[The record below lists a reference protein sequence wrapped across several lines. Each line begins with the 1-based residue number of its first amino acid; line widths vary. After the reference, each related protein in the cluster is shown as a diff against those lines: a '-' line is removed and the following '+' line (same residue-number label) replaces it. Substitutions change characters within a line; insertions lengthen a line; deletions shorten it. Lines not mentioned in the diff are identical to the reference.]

1 MQRHMPEHRDAN
13 PQQVIAPG
21 TFQPGVDE
29 GGTFA
34 HARGHL
40 PGAIDV
46 RSSKLAAAIRALI
59 ACRSHPVLKD
69 EDRRTDPSHATR
81 NRNSDAGHYSDE
93 MATPDFILQLRKSVG
108 TAPLWLSG
116 ATAVVFRAG
125 TDGHEVLLVQRSD
138 TAEWSPVSGIVDPGE
153 QPHHTAVREVLEE
166 AGVTAE
172 IDRLVWLT
180 VTDKITYANGDQ
192 TQYID
197 HVFRCRYVAG
207 EPAPGDGEAL
217 QARFFAIDELPPMPA
232 IDAERVR
239 IALAHQGD
247 VALGHTPD
255 LAAGT
260 PDVTSPTPDLASPTP
275 DAEKET
281 ILRRLQSLRSDLLT
295 KLDGLDEYAV
305 RRPMTPTG
313 TNLLGLVKHL
323 ASVELGYFTEV
334 FGVDPGWDLPWFAD
348 GAEPDADLW
357 VPATQS
363 RDSVLEL
370 HRHAA
375 AMAERTIRALPLTAR
390 GEVPWWP
397 EDRRRVSLHEICLH
411 LLIETARHAGH
422 ADILREAID
431 GAADRGADDANFTRR
446 TAAEWASHRER
457 IEAEAQQAGGI

>member
-1 MQRHMPEHRDAN
+1 
-13 PQQVIAPG
+13 
-21 TFQPGVDE
+21 
-29 GGTFA
+29 
-34 HARGHL
+34 
-40 PGAIDV
+40 
-46 RSSKLAAAIRALI
+46 
-59 ACRSHPVLKD
+59 
-69 EDRRTDPSHATR
+69 
-81 NRNSDAGHYSDE
+81 

-116 ATAVVFRAG
+116 ATAVVFRPG
-125 TDGHEVLLVQRSD
+125 PDGHEVLLVQRSD

-153 QPHHTAVREVLEE
+153 HPHHTAVREVLEE

-217 QARFFAIDELPPMPA
+217 QARFFGVDDLPPMPP

-247 VALGHTPD
+247 VALGH
-255 LAAGT
+255 A
-260 PDVTSPTPDLASPTP
+260 PDVASHTPGVAAHTP
-275 DAEKET
+275 DAAAHTSDAAAHTSDAPKET
-281 ILRRLQSLRSDLLT
+281 ILRRLRSLRSDLLT
-295 KLDGLDEYAV
+295 TLDGLDEYAV

-323 ASVELGYFTEV
+323 ASVELGYVTEV
-334 FGVDPGWDLPWFAD
+334 FGFDPEWDLPWFAD

-357 VPATQS
+357 VPATQT
-363 RDSVLEL
+363 RESVLAL
-370 HRHAA
+370 HHHAA
-375 AMAERTIRALPLTAR
+375 AMAESTIRELPLEAP

-422 ADILREAID
+422 ADIIRQAID
-431 GAADRGADDANFTRR
+431 GAAGMGADDANLTQR
-446 TAAEWASHRER
+446 TPREWAAHRAR
-457 IEAEAQQAGGI
+457 IEAEAIQAEAQRAARI

>member
-1 MQRHMPEHRDAN
+1 
-13 PQQVIAPG
+13 
-21 TFQPGVDE
+21 
-29 GGTFA
+29 
-34 HARGHL
+34 
-40 PGAIDV
+40 
-46 RSSKLAAAIRALI
+46 
-59 ACRSHPVLKD
+59 
-69 EDRRTDPSHATR
+69 
-81 NRNSDAGHYSDE
+81 

-116 ATAVVFRAG
+116 ATAVVFRPG
-125 TDGHEVLLVQRSD
+125 PDGHEVLLVQRSD

-153 QPHHTAVREVLEE
+153 HPHHTAVREVLEE

-217 QARFFAIDELPPMPA
+217 QARFFAVHDLPPMPA
-232 IDAERVR
+232 IDVERVR

-247 VALGHTPD
+247 VALGHAPEVASHIPQ
-255 LAAGT
+255 AAGPSPHAERET
-260 PDVTSPTPDLASPTP
+260 LHVASPSPGVASPSPGVAAPSPDVAAPSAGVAAHTSETP
-275 DAEKET
+275 KET
-281 ILRRLQSLRSDLLT
+281 ILRRLRSLRSDLLT

-323 ASVELGYFTEV
+323 ASVELGYVTEV
-334 FGVDPGWDLPWFAD
+334 FGFDPEWDLPWFAE

-357 VPATQS
+357 VPPSQT
-363 RDSVLEL
+363 RESVLAL
-370 HRHAA
+370 HHHSA
-375 AMAERTIRALPLTAR
+375 AMAERTIRELPLEAP

-422 ADILREAID
+422 ADIIREAID
-431 GAADRGADDANFTRR
+431 GAAGMGADDANLTER
-446 TAAEWASHRER
+446 TPAEWAAHRAR
-457 IEAEAQQAGGI
+457 IEAAAIRAEDDRAARI

>member
-1 MQRHMPEHRDAN
+1 
-13 PQQVIAPG
+13 
-21 TFQPGVDE
+21 
-29 GGTFA
+29 
-34 HARGHL
+34 
-40 PGAIDV
+40 
-46 RSSKLAAAIRALI
+46 
-59 ACRSHPVLKD
+59 
-69 EDRRTDPSHATR
+69 
-81 NRNSDAGHYSDE
+81 

-116 ATAVVFRAG
+116 ATAVVFRSG
-125 TDGHEVLLVQRSD
+125 PDGHEVLLVQRSD

-207 EPAPGDGEAL
+207 EPVPGDGEAL
-217 QARFFAIDELPPMPA
+217 QARFFGVDELPPMPA

-255 LAAGT
+255 VAS
-260 PDVTSPTPDLASPTP
+260 PDVASPSP
-275 DAEKET
+275 DAEKEI
-281 ILRRLQSLRSDLLT
+281 ILRRLRSLRSDLLS

-323 ASVELGYFTEV
+323 ASVELGYVTEV
-334 FGVDPGWDLPWFAD
+334 FGFDPGRDLPWFAE
-348 GAEPDADLW
+348 GAEPDSDLW
-357 VPATQS
+357 VPATES

-375 AMAERTIRALPLTAR
+375 AMTERTIHELPLAA
-390 GEVPWWP
+390 GGDVPWWP
-397 EDRRRVSLHEICLH
+397 DDLRRVSLHEICLH

-422 ADILREAID
+422 ADIIREAID
-431 GAADRGADDANFTRR
+431 GAAGMGADDANLTQR
-446 TAAEWASHRER
+446 TTTEWASHCAR
-457 IEAEAQQAGGI
+457 IEAAARQAAGT